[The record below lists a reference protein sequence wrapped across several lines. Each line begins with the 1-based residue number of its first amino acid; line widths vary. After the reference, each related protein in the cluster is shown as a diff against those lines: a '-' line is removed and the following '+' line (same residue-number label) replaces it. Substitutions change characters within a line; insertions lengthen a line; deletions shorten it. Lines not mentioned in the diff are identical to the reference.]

1 MKAPLL
7 AKWTPGLEA
16 AIECDSSGYAVGGTL
31 MQKMKGLWHPVAYFS
46 KKLNLAESNYPIHD
60 KEMLAIIRC
69 IREWRTKLVGQH
81 FEVWSD
87 HRNLAYFQ
95 KKQHLG
101 ERQMR
106 WAYELNDFSF
116 DIIHKPG
123 KEQVQSGTLSRREQ
137 NIPCNVDDDRIANR
151 HHQVLEGDIESLK
164 VVAKAIW
171 VRDGDADS
179 DKELMAPT
187 SMMTP
192 HPICPFVEED
202 MIALWDAALQANHRY
217 WKIRKAVMDGER
229 RLPKEWGLPIMIS
242 ECSVDAAHRLR
253 WRGRIWIPAFEP
265 LRTRLI
271 QSIHNSPLSG
281 HLGRESTRELF
292 ACEYTWPCMTQDVR
306 RFVRNC
312 NTCGK
317 SKIWREQKHGLLKP
331 LPIPEC
337 IWSELSID
345 FITRLA
351 PSKDCTSIMVV
362 TN

>member
-1 MKAPLL
+1 
-7 AKWTPGLEA
+7 
-16 AIECDSSGYAVGGTL
+16 

-60 KEMLAIIRC
+60 KEMLAIICC
-69 IREWRTKLVGQH
+69 ICEWCTELVGQH

-87 HRNLAYFQ
+87 HRNLAYFR

-101 ERQMR
+101 ERQMCS
-106 WAYELNDFSF
+106 AYKLNDFSF
-116 DIIHKPG
+116 DIIHKPD
-123 KEQVQSGTLSRREQ
+123 KEQVQSDALSRREQ
-137 NIPCNVDDDRIANR
+137 DILCDVNDDRIANR
-151 HHQVLEGDIESLK
+151 HHQLLEGDTESLK
-164 VVAKAIW
+164 VVAKATWIC
-171 VRDGDADS
+171 DGDADS
-179 DKELMAPT
+179 DKELMAST

-192 HPICPFVEED
+192 HPICPFIEEN

-242 ECSVDAAHRLR
+242 ECSVDVAHRLR
-253 WRGRIWIPAFEP
+253 WRGWIWIPAFES

-271 QSIHNSPLSG
+271 QSIHDSPLSG
-281 HLGRESTRELF
+281 HPGRENTRELL
-292 ACEYTWPCMTQDVR
+292 AREYTWPGMIQDVR

-317 SKIWREQKHGLLKP
+317 SKIWQEQKHGLLKL
-331 LPIPEC
+331 LPIPERIC
-337 IWSELSID
+337 SELSVD
-345 FITRLA
+345 FITGLV

-362 TN
+362 INQLLLCQ